1 MSPARA
7 IVDPDFMPT
16 SPTVRP
22 VPKFSSL
29 RVKLLVG
36 FTLVFSL
43 IFAGTYYWVYTL
55 TLAKVSRQVKGTLQ
69 AAAIGAARTVNVE
82 ELLALYREGMPNS
95 AGFSDDPRYQRQLA
109 WLDQI
114 HQTLPTVWMFTLVR
128 GNQPNTRRFGSHQGS
143 NEIIYLVDVWA
154 RYDPTRSTKFLEPA
168 VGSPALLQAFNTGMS
183 TFSDL
188 HRDRWGTWITV
199 YSPIRDRHNRV
210 VAVLGADIEADYI
223 IEVQQYIRN
232 RFIVIFLVSYGLLS
246 LLIYI
251 ITGILI
257 RPLTQLQ
264 LSLKQIGEGNY
275 DLDLSTLTQKRFQDE
290 ISHLATIFEQM
301 MYHIQMRELVLKEV
315 QKERDHFFD
324 HSTDLIAIFDQNFC
338 FEQIN
343 RSWTDILGYSLDD
356 LLGQPLVAFAH
367 PDYHQDIQLIETDLI
382 QGIEVDNFEGCWRSQ
397 SGSYHWLCWS
407 FMPILPEKKYYG
419 FARDITNIK
428 QIESQLIRNSF
439 YDSLTNLPNRS
450 YFMNRLSI
458 SLQKAAKNNSNY
470 SFAILFID
478 LDHFKTVNDSLGHV
492 AGDQLLVQITMRLEQ
507 CINSKD
513 ILARMGGDE
522 FAILVDEIQTIADA
536 TLIAER
542 VQASLTLPFRL
553 DGHEFFISASIG
565 ITINGKGVNQQVY
578 DNLSDLIRDA
588 DIAMYQAKA
597 NGKARYIIFDQ
608 DMQAN
613 LLERLNLENQLR
625 RALQMAEFRL
635 YYQPIISLQTG
646 TIYSF
651 ETLVR
656 WQHPEKGLISP
667 VEFIPIA
674 EATGLIIPLS
684 LWVLRSACEQLRQWQ
699 VANLADPNLSLSVN
713 IPGSQF
719 TQPELISQIETILT
733 ETEIPPNSLHLEVTE
748 STIVENI
755 DVAIEQLNKLREL
768 GIQVAIDDFGT
779 GHSSLARLQSLPI
792 DILKIDYSFVAKMQE
807 SQRNQEFVR
816 AIVNLA
822 HFLGLQ
828 VVAEGIETPD
838 QQQRLTAMGC
848 EYGQG
853 YFFAKPSDANT
864 VYHWLHAA
872 QQGDNPHPL
881 YVFHL

>member
-1 MSPARA
+1 
-7 IVDPDFMPT
+7 MPT
-16 SPTVRP
+16 SPTVRQ

-55 TLAKVSRQVKGTLQ
+55 TIAKVTRQVKGTLQ
-69 AAAIGAARTVNVE
+69 AAAIGAAETIAAE
-82 ELLALYREGMPNS
+82 ELLALYREGTRNQ

-114 HQTLPTVWMFTLVR
+114 HQTLPHVWMFTLVR
-128 GNQPNTRRFGSHQGS
+128 GNQPDTRRIGPHQGA

-154 RYDPTRSTKFLEPA
+154 RYDATRSAKFLEPG
-168 VGSPALLQAFNTGMS
+168 VGSPEHLRALDQGTVEFR
-183 TFSDL
+183 DL
-188 HRDRWGTWITV
+188 YQDRWGAWITV
-199 YSPIRDRHNRV
+199 YSPIRDRQHRV

-223 IEVQQYIRN
+223 VDMQRQIRN
-232 RFIVIFLVSYGLLS
+232 RFLVIFLVAYSLLS

-251 ITGILI
+251 ITGILT
-257 RPLTQLQ
+257 RPLTQLR
-264 LSLKQIGEGNY
+264 LSLEQIGEGNY
-275 DLDLSTLTQKRFQDE
+275 DLDLSTLTRKRFQDE

-301 MYHIQMRELVLKEV
+301 MYRIQVRELLLKEV
-315 QKERDHFFD
+315 QTERDRFFD
-324 HSTDLIAIFDQNFC
+324 HSTDLLAIFDQNLC
-338 FEQIN
+338 FQQIN
-343 RSWTDILGYSLDD
+343 RGWRDTLGYCLDD
-356 LLGQPLVAFAH
+356 LLGQPLVAFVH
-367 PDYHQDIQLIETDLI
+367 PDYREEIQALQTDLM
-382 QGIEVDNFEGCWRSQ
+382 QGIEVQNLEGRWRSI
-397 SGSYHWLCWS
+397 SGTYHWLAWS
-407 FMPILPEKKYYG
+407 FMPILPERKYYG

-428 QIESQLIRNSF
+428 QIEAQLIRNSF

-458 SLQKAAKNNSNY
+458 SLQKARKKQSDY
-470 SFAILFID
+470 SFALLFID
-478 LDHFKTVNDSLGHV
+478 LDHFKTVNDSLGYV
-492 AGDQLLVQITMRLEQ
+492 AGDQLLVQITNRLEQ

-522 FAILVDEIQTIADA
+522 FAILIDEIQTIADA

-542 VQASLTLPFRL
+542 VQTSLTLPFRL
-553 DGHEFFISASIG
+553 HDQEFFISASIG
-565 ITINGKGVNQQVY
+565 ITLNGKGIDQQVY

-597 NGKARYIIFDQ
+597 SGKARYMIFDQ

-625 RALQMAEFRL
+625 RAIQAAEFRL

-646 TIYSF
+646 TVYSF

-684 LWVLRSACEQLRQWQ
+684 LWILRSACEQLRQWQ

-719 TQPELISQIETILT
+719 TQPELIDEIKAILT
-733 ETEIPPNSLHLEVTE
+733 ETEIPPSSLHLEVTE
-748 STIVENI
+748 STIVENME
-755 DVAIEQLNKLREL
+755 VAIEQLNQLRQL

-807 SQRNQEFVR
+807 NQRNQEFVK

-828 VVAEGIETPD
+828 VVAEGIETLD

-853 YFFAKPSDANT
+853 YLFAKPSDANT

-872 QQGDNPHPL
+872 QQGNAPHPP
-881 YVFHL
+881 YVFRL